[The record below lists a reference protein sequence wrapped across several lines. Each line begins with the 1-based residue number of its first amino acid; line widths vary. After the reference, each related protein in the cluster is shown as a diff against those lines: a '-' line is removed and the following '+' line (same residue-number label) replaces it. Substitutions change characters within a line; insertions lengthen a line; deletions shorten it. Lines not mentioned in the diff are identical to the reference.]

1 MRRNVLVVLLLG
13 SLLNAQQGNDKL
25 KKEMDERRKQLFKQ
39 FEFYAQK
46 EIYRNNSTENPKPES
61 VIKQDLK
68 KERETISFFVEGI
81 PYFLKAYDTDQIK
94 NSNVDAIQE
103 GTIDGLTGSFNGEG
117 IKVSV
122 FDGGRVYAQH
132 QDFGNSTRITNKEAS
147 TIPYDS
153 HATGVTGMIGGEGKN
168 VSTRAGVFVGNTKGM
183 MPKATFDSY
192 YFGVTTL
199 LGETEE
205 KNVSAKIRD
214 SKPALSNHSY
224 GNVIGWTWDS
234 GSWYWSG
241 GYSPASGESADL
253 NGTYYVRD
261 KELDDIV
268 YNNSF
273 MVVVKSAGNSFGD
286 GPSGNPNGAFYRR
299 NNVWTQ
305 FDLTMNPPEN
315 NCASGYDCIPTGAV
329 AKNIITVGATEKI
342 THNNGRYI
350 QASDVVKADYSSA
363 GPRDDG
369 AIKPDI
375 AGVGS
380 SVVSPSTSATG
391 SDSYQMG
398 NGTSFS
404 APQVTGILGLWSQ
417 IYQSLFA
424 GQNLNAAS
432 AKNLLI
438 HTAQEAGNIGPDV
451 WYGWGFVDAKKGAE
465 LLVQKKQNK
474 VIFEDK
480 ELKNAKKNE
489 ILVKTDGSQ
498 PLKATIVWTDPS
510 YKDVNYNTYDK
521 LYNIRESKLVNDLDL
536 RITNIQTNE
545 VYYPW
550 KLDVNAP
557 RNPAI
562 KGDNTV
568 DNVEQVLIDQPTAGI
583 YKIEVSN
590 KGTLVNNDGV
600 NAEKQTYSMI
610 VTGHT
615 GILTPSTTTP
625 VEASPTLLADGNNI
639 VNVKFVEKI
648 NDIKIFDMSGRLVRS
663 VTPSLWF
670 HDVDFSGLPVGI
682 YVLTASSANHKLS
695 KKIRKQ

>member
-1 MRRNVLVVLLLG
+1 MKNILKKLNPFKLLIDLFDYLFLPP
-13 SLLNAQQGNDKL
+13 SLKKL
-25 KKEMDERRKQLFKQ
+25 KKEIELEKKIKKENENNSSNNNQNSSDIGISNNDQDYIEGLELLDKFEENDSKNITVSEEEENNSDSISDIKIFKTLFKDN
-39 FEFYAQK
+39 FGK
-46 EIYRNNSTENPKPES
+46 
-61 VIKQDLK
+61 
-68 KERETISFFVEGI
+68 
-81 PYFLKAYDTDQIK
+81 
-94 NSNVDAIQE
+94 
-103 GTIDGLTGSFNGEG
+103 TG
-117 IKVSV
+117 K
-122 FDGGRVYAQH
+122 
-132 QDFGNSTRITNKEAS
+132 
-147 TIPYDS
+147 
-153 HATGVTGMIGGEGKN
+153 
-168 VSTRAGVFVGNTKGM
+168 
-183 MPKATFDSY
+183 
-192 YFGVTTL
+192 
-199 LGETEE
+199 ETEE
-205 KNVSAKIRD
+205 KDISAKIRD

-224 GNVIGWTWDS
+224 GNVIGWNIKDTPM
-234 GSWYWSG
+234 GIVWYWSG
-241 GYSPASGESADL
+241 SYNPATGRSFDL
-253 NGTYYVRD
+253 NGTYLNRD

-268 YNNSF
+268 YNNPY
-273 MVVVKSAGNSFGD
+273 MVVVKSAGNSYGD
-286 GPSGNPNGAFYRR
+286 GPTSS
-299 NNVWTQ
+299 
-305 FDLTMNPPEN
+305 TMFPAYYMKSDGTLAEFNSSTDVIPPD
-315 NCASGYDCIPTGAV
+315 NCSAEYDCIPTGAV

-342 THNNGRYI
+342 RTAEEGFDGRYA
-350 QASDVVKADYSSA
+350 QVSDVKKADYSSA

-380 SVVSPSTSATG
+380 NVVYPSTSAAG
-391 SDSYQMG
+391 STTYNIG

-424 GQNLNAAS
+424 GQKLNAAS

-438 HTAQEAGNIGPDV
+438 HTAQEAGNVGPDV

-510 YKDVNYNTYDK
+510 NKNSNYNTYREA
-521 LYNIRESKLVNDLDL
+521 YNDRTSKLVNDLDL
-536 RITNIQTNE
+536 RVTNVQTNE

-557 RNPAI
+557 RNPAT

-568 DNVEQVLIDQPTAGI
+568 DNVEQVLIDQPAAGV

-600 NAEKQTYSMI
+600 NTEKQTYSII
-610 VTGHT
+610 VTGYT
-615 GILTPSTTTP
+615 GVITPGVIP
-625 VEASPTLLADGNNI
+625 AEASPTLLTDGNNK
-639 VNVKFVEKI
+639 VNVKFVENI
-648 NDIKIFDMSGRLVRS
+648 NNINIFDMSGRLIRNIAPSS
-663 VTPSLWF
+663 VQTY
-670 HDVDFSGLPVGI
+670 DVDFSGFPAGI
-682 YVLTASSANHKLS
+682 YVLTASSTNHKLS